1 MFKSVEVEEI
11 FSELAWGPYIKD
23 VHIEGGRR
31 GWPKRTF
38 AVCGRRGEGVFD
50 QMRTSAF
57 YESFGTI
64 GQSVV
69 VLLENCNLS

>member
-11 FSELAWGPYIKD
+11 FSELAWGPYTKD

-38 AVCGRRGEGVFD
+38 ADVGGGVFD

-57 YESFGTI
+57 YESIGTI
-64 GQSVV
+64 GGCFTGK
-69 VLLENCNLS
+69 L

>member
-38 AVCGRRGEGVFD
+38 ADVGGRRCLTKCGRPHFMKVL
-50 QMRTSAF
+50 T
-57 YESFGTI
+57 
-64 GQSVV
+64 QSVV